1 MNNTTILDP
10 HLFIEPAC
18 DEKVVQE
25 LMEQFNNFFTY
36 DQVKQT
42 LIANQN
48 DKLKTNADLKYKES
62 KVLQRDSL
70 YSLIWLQPH

>member
-1 MNNTTILDP
+1 
-10 HLFIEPAC
+10 
-18 DEKVVQE
+18 
-25 LMEQFNNFFTY
+25 MEQFNNFFTY

-62 KVLQRDSL
+62 KVLYRDSL
-70 YSLIWLQPH
+70 YSLIWL